1 MKSATSPESR
11 LRAGAKVVMLT
22 TAAVACV
29 AAAGVVPVAGAFAAE
44 TKIAAHGPVELRVG
58 VNADFTRIE
67 FLGPQGPNVAVR
79 TTETGVVLRMPKGV
93 KPDLARLQVD
103 PPKGLAGI
111 DTRPTAQGLEV
122 VLTLDRGASVK
133 TGKADGATYLNVFPA
148 RGDIAE
154 AAGPAPTRPNPIPA
168 SGAVRV
174 AASTDG
180 QAVTLKFS
188 WAAPVGS
195 AVFRRG
201 DAVYVVFD
209 AKAKLDMAS
218 APEGRLGPVKRMR
231 WLNGP
236 DFTVLRIE
244 TPEVVSVAA
253 AADGPSWT
261 VTLGGPIT
269 PPENGI
275 KIDRDD
281 QTGPPALTAALTG
294 ATKVIWLT
302 DPVIG
307 DRFAAV
313 TAMGDPHPTVRQR
326 TLVEAVLLQT
336 VHGMAVETIA
346 PDINVSISGDLVRVE
361 RPNKGLSLS
370 PPSSG
375 AQAAV
380 TPTELPQA
388 AALPGLID
396 YDNWS
401 KTGEAGFLVRY
412 RQLQDLALAEG
423 AKGKNAPVAARMAFA
438 RFLVGSELNY
448 EAIGALDMVAKQN
461 PAMLNDP
468 EMRALRGAARA
479 MAGRYK
485 EAEADFSTPATAA
498 DPASSLWRGYID
510 AKLGAWTDARK
521 SFTAGARAIDSFSPK
536 WRARFATAHATA
548 ALETKDE
555 RAATSLLAYALA
567 QNLEPVDQLAALLV
581 QARLFEEEGLSDRA
595 LAVYDAISHAGTA
608 SLATP
613 AQMHAARIKY
623 QKGLIKPAEAI
634 ATLES
639 LRYRWRGDGTEL
651 EVIRSLGEI
660 YLAQGDYREALDALR
675 SAGKRLPDSPAAM
688 GLQTQLAEVFRRLFL
703 RGGADNM
710 EPIQALGLFYDFSE
724 LTPVGADGDEMVRK
738 LSRRLIDVD
747 LLPQAAELLKHQV
760 DARLDG
766 VAKAQVATNL
776 AAIYLMDRKPEQAL
790 QAIWGSRSTLLP
802 NALNAQRR
810 VLEARALADLT
821 RYDAALEILGKDVS
835 PEALDVRADVY
846 WRQKDWPNAGA
857 IYEKRLGDRF
867 KNTGAPLS
875 GEEETK
881 LIRAGVAYSMAGD
894 AKGLA
899 RLTERFNG
907 FVQQARQPEALR
919 IALAGLDA
927 ARDTPSDFARL
938 TSQADTFAGGV
949 AGRKLRFRDNAAGVL
964 KTAAAGAGGKAG

>member
-1 MKSATSPESR
+1 MNSASTPESR
-11 LRAGAKVVMLT
+11 LKAGAKVVMLT

-29 AAAGVVPVAGAFAAE
+29 AAAGVVPVAGALAAE
-44 TKIAAHGPVELRVG
+44 TRVATHGPVELRVG
-58 VNADFTRIE
+58 VNNDFSRIE
-67 FLGPQGPNVAVR
+67 FLGPQGPQVVVR
-79 TTETGVVLRMPKGV
+79 TTETGVILRMPKGV
-93 KPDLARLQVD
+93 RPDLARLQVD
-103 PPKGLAGI
+103 PPKGIAGV
-111 DTRPTAQGLEV
+111 DTRPTSEGFEV

-174 AASTDG
+174 AAATDG
-180 QAVTLKFS
+180 QAVTLRFP

-253 AADGPSWT
+253 ASDGPNWT
-261 VTLGGPIT
+261 VTLGGPIK

-275 KIDRDD
+275 RIDRDD
-281 QTGPPALTAALTG
+281 QTGPPALSAALTG

-313 TAMGDPHPTVRQR
+313 TAMGDPRPTARPR
-326 TLVEAVLLQT
+326 TMVEAVLLQT

-346 PDINVSISGDLVRVE
+346 PDVNVTIAGDLVRIE
-361 RPNKGLSLS
+361 RPKGLSLS

-380 TPTELPQA
+380 TPLELPQP
-388 AALPGLID
+388 AALPGLLD
-396 YDNWS
+396 SDNWS
-401 KTGEAGFLVRY
+401 KTGDAGFLVRY

-461 PAMLNDP
+461 PAMLNDA

-485 EAEADFSTPATAA
+485 EAQADFSTPATAA
-498 DPASSLWRGYID
+498 DPASALWRGYID
-510 AKLGAWTDARK
+510 AKLGNWIDARK
-521 SFTAGARAIDSFSPK
+521 SFTTGARAIDSFPPK

-548 ALETKDE
+548 ALETKDQ
-555 RAATSLLAYALA
+555 RAAASLLAYALA
-567 QNLEPVDQLAALLV
+567 QQVEPVDQLATLLV
-581 QARLFEEEGLSDRA
+581 QARLFEEQGLSERA
-595 LAVYDAISHAGTA
+595 LAVYDAISQAGTA

-623 QKGLIKPAEAI
+623 QKGLVKPAEAI

-660 YLAQGDYREALDALR
+660 YLAQGDYRQALDALR
-675 SAGKRLPDSPAAM
+675 SAGKRLPDSPAAL
-688 GLQTQLAEVFRRLFL
+688 GLQSQLADVFRRLFL
-703 RGGADNM
+703 QGGADNM

-760 DARLDG
+760 DSRLDG

-776 AAIYLMDRKPEQAL
+776 AAVYLMDRKPEQAL

-821 RYDAALEILGKDVS
+821 RYDGALEILGKDAS
-835 PEALDVRADVY
+835 PEANDVRADVY
-846 WRQKDWPNAGA
+846 WRQKDWANAGA
-857 IYEKRLGDRF
+857 VYEKRLGDRF
-867 KNTGAPLS
+867 KNVSTPLS
-875 GEEETK
+875 GEEETR

-894 AKGLA
+894 PKALA
-899 RLTERFNG
+899 RLTERFGG

-927 ARDTPSDFARL
+927 ARVSPSDFARV
-938 TSQADTFAGGV
+938 TSQADTFAGWV
-949 AGRKLRFRDNAAGVL
+949 AGMKQRFRDNAAAV
-964 KTAAAGAGGKAG
+964 KTAAAGAVAKAG